1 MTLERL
7 LVVIQVQTQG
17 LTQQISGIKQ
27 QFSGLEAAVG
37 RTSSSMSAMFAG
49 MGKAALAAIS
59 VKALLAVG
67 KQAINV
73 ASDLEE
79 VQNVVDTAFGSMSK
93 DVDKWAKT
101 TIDRFGMSELAA
113 KRTASTYMAMSNG
126 LGLAGKEAADMSIQV
141 AERTADIA
149 SFYNVTQEVAD
160 TALKS
165 IWTGETESLKRF
177 GVVMTQANLDAYALA
192 KGIRKTT
199 NEMTQA
205 EQVQLRY
212 QYVMEKTSQAAG
224 DFEKTSGSWANQIR
238 LLSERFKELLG
249 ILGAGLIQIL
259 TPVVKMLNTLLGVIV
274 KIASFIGDVLNFIFG
289 GFFGNGSQGSTGQIQ
304 TGLEGTAGA
313 MDDLAGSTES
323 VKKALTGVLSGF
335 DELNV
340 LNRGLDVFGTDAEG
354 GGTQSP
360 VAPGTGGETGSG
372 DETDKVPV
380 IDYTGAEKAAERIEK
395 AFDRIMKHPIT
406 KWLKGEGS
414 KAWDTYLRHT
424 ENWYKYIQENKETLN
439 ELLDALEAYS
449 EQLGVAVG
457 WMADETWTDF
467 PDVLERIQEAVQG
480 LSNATLVLSVSLSR
494 TGAVLSSCRDQTLWL
509 ASSLSVV
516 VSSMD
521 ITGAYARGPFVSA
534 IVSTFLIVQDTF
546 GRIRMVLQETF
557 GHIGDTFSFLT
568 SGVLFPLQF
577 AFSYVFSGISG
588 IIVKFK
594 LTLSELLGFVS
605 GVFFEGWTRAWD
617 GIQKHF
623 SWLWNAMWLC
633 VKFPVNMI
641 IFSLNTLWQA
651 VYAIVSGIVNGAGGI
666 LEWLGDK
673 VGQDWSFS
681 MSSEPP
687 LIPYLASGGVAYGPT
702 LAMIEE
708 GNDREAALPLN
719 QSVSAEIARGIN
731 ANSDPVV
738 VILLEQLLEAVRQI
752 DPNIVMDG
760 QSLATSSSGYYAAEQ
775 RRVGP
780 SVVRVV

>member
-37 RTSSSMSAMFAG
+37 RTSSSISAMFAG

-59 VKALLAVG
+59 VKALLTVG
-67 KQAINV
+67 KQAVNV
-73 ASDLEE
+73 ASDLQE

-289 GFFGNGSQGSTGQIQ
+289 GFFGNGSQGNTGQIQ

-360 VAPGTGGETGSG
+360 VTPGTGGG

-406 KWLKGEGS
+406 KWLKGDGS

-457 WMADETWTDF
+457 WMADGAWTDF
-467 PDVLERIQEAVQG
+467 PGVLEQVQSAVLN
-480 LSNATLVLSVSLSR
+480 LSKSVLVLSDSLSALGS
-494 TGAVLSSCRDQTLWL
+494 TLSACRDQTFRMV
-509 ASSLSVV
+509 SSMSTIMD
-516 VSSMD
+516 SMD

-546 GRIRMVLQETF
+546 ARIRMVLQETF
-557 GHIGDTFSFLT
+557 GHIGDTFAFLT

-577 AFSYVFSGISG
+577 AFSHVFSGISG

-594 LTLSELLGFVS
+594 HNLSELLGFVS
-605 GVFFEGWTRAWD
+605 GVFAEGWTRAWE
-617 GIQKHF
+617 GIKKYY
-623 SWLWNAMWLC
+623 SWIWTEMWLL
-633 VKFPVNMI
+633 VRYPINMI
-641 IFSLNTLWQA
+641 IFSLNTLWSA

-666 LEWLGDK
+666 LEWLGDR

-681 MSSEPP
+681 MPAEPP

-702 LAMIEE
+702 LAMIGE
-708 GNDREAALPLN
+708 GNDREAVLPLN
-719 QSVSAEIARGIN
+719 QSVFSEIARGIN

-760 QSLATSSSGYYAAEQ
+760 QTLAVKSSGYYDAEQ
-775 RRVGP
+775 RRRGS
-780 SVVRVV
+780 SVVKVV